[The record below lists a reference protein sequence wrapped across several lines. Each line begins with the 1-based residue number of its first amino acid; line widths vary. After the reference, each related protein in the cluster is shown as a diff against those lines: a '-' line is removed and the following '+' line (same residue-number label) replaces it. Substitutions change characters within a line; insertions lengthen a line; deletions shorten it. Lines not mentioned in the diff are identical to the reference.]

1 MENIIQK
8 IENYYE
14 ENDQIYDID
23 VLINQI
29 ISDKEF
35 VNTDT
40 LISIVDTF
48 EQRQEMIV
56 EQKNNEI
63 ESFILKDK

>member
-29 ISDKEF
+29 ISDEEF
-35 VNTDT
+35 VNTKT
-40 LISIVDTF
+40 LTSIVDTF
-48 EQRQEMIV
+48 EQRQKMIV